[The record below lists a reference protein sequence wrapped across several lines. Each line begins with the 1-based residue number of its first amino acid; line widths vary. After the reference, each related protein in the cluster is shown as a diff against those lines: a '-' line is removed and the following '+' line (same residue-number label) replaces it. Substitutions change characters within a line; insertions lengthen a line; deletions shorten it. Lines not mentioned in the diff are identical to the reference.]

1 MGEGGVI
8 KVTLILFP
16 ANAAHLIQ
24 PLDIYVFKH
33 FKLVLKHCV
42 SDFMLKGTNVIITK
56 KYAMS
61 IGSKSWHSGMLAKT
75 SNIVSGFQS
84 YIFWLLCF
92 TKMQHRFFN
101 FYVKNGHTEDRYYL
115 F

>member
-1 MGEGGVI
+1 MGVLEF
-8 KVTLILFP
+8 TLILLP

-24 PLDIYVFKH
+24 PLDISFFEH

-42 SDFMLKGTNVIITK
+42 LDFMLKGTNVIITK

-61 IGSKSWHSGMLAKT
+61 IGSKSWHGGMLAKT

-84 YIFWLLCF
+84 DFLLRLCF
-92 TKMQHRFFN
+92 TKMQRRL
-101 FYVKNGHTEDRYYL
+101 KYL
-115 F
+115 RTAVSWHLHCIQL